1 MRGEEVSGSGSAC
14 WSEGEGERRKCKWK
28 RKKEEEEF
36 LRDEKK
42 RKNVSGLRTKNKI
55 NAAKKKM
62 ST

>member
-1 MRGEEVSGSGSAC
+1 MEVGVSVGVRGKERGGSGSGR
-14 WSEGEGERRKCKWK
+14 EKRRK
-28 RKKEEEEF
+28 EEF

-42 RKNVSGLRTKNKI
+42 RRKKKNVSGLRTKNKI